1 MGLVMRTSTGNLTGG
16 KAAPQ
21 KPPKAARLWERLFLS
36 AGLVLLAIC
45 VFAYL
50 HRALMLRVAMNNFE
64 YAKKEA
70 TNNRNESKLD
80 AAVTADRNTAETT
93 GDAQPSLPG
102 DSHVSNSAH
111 RVHRVGEVPL
121 AILRIPK
128 IQLEVPVLK
137 GTDDI
142 TLNRGV
148 GQIAGTASPGQMGNI
163 GIAGHRDGF
172 FRNLKGV
179 NKGDVIELETTT
191 VSKIYVVDRILI
203 TGPDDVS
210 VLQPRDTQ
218 SLTLVTCY
226 PFHFIGPAPRRF
238 IVEATLKR

>member
-1 MGLVMRTSTGNLTGG
+1 MRTSTGNVTRGIV
-16 KAAPQ
+16 ARRR
-21 KPPKAARLWERLFLS
+21 PPKAARLWERLFLL

-45 VFAYL
+45 AFAYV
-50 HRALMLRVAMNNFE
+50 HRALMLRVAMNSFE
-64 YAKKEA
+64 HAKKEA
-70 TNNRNESKLD
+70 TNNRNESKVD
-80 AAVTADRNTAETT
+80 AAVTADRNKVETS
-93 GDAQPSLPG
+93 GDGRPSTPN
-102 DSHVSNSAH
+102 DSHVRNTAPG
-111 RVHRVGEVPL
+111 VHRVGEVPL

-148 GQIAGTASPGQMGNI
+148 GQIAGTAAPGEMGNI

-172 FRNLKGV
+172 FRNLKGM

-191 VSKIYVVDRILI
+191 VSEIYVVDRILI

-210 VLQPRDTQ
+210 VLQPRNTQ

-226 PFHFIGPAPRRF
+226 PFQFIGPAPRRF
-238 IVEATLKR
+238 IVEATRKR

>member
-1 MGLVMRTSTGNLTGG
+1 MPTACGSSPRGNAKLRRRSSKAMRLG
-16 KAAPQ
+16 
-21 KPPKAARLWERLFLS
+21 ERLLLS
-36 AGLVLLAIC
+36 GGFVLLAI
-45 VFAYL
+45 FTTAYI
-50 HRALMLRVAMNNFE
+50 HRAVMFRAAMKSFE
-64 YAKKEA
+64 HARA
-70 TNNRNESKLD
+70 TNNVNESKP
-80 AAVTADRNTAETT
+80 AATFSAEENIAPAAAE
-93 GDAQPSLPG
+93 GPSR
-102 DSHVSNSAH
+102 SHDTRVSNTPSRAG
-111 RVHRVGEVPL
+111 RVAEVPL

-128 IQLEVPVLK
+128 IQLEVPVLH

-148 GQIAGTASPGQMGNI
+148 GQIAGTAAPGEMGNI

-172 FRNLKGV
+172 FRNLKEV

-191 VSKIYVVDRILI
+191 ASAVYVVDRILV

-210 VLQPRDTQ
+210 VLKPRDTR

-238 IVEATLKR
+238 VVEATLKR

>member
-1 MGLVMRTSTGNLTGG
+1 MRTSTGNLTEGNV
-16 KAAPQ
+16 APRRSL
-21 KPPKAARLWERLFLS
+21 KTARLWERLFFS

-45 VFAYL
+45 VFAYV

-64 YAKKEA
+64 HAKKEA
-70 TNNRNESKLD
+70 TNERNDSKVD
-80 AAVTADRNTAETT
+80 AALTADRNKTEITSD
-93 GDAQPSLPG
+93 GQPSLPE
-102 DSHVSNSAH
+102 DSHVRNTAPS
-111 RVHRVGEVPL
+111 VHRAGEVPL

-128 IQLEVPVLK
+128 IRLEVPVLK

-148 GQIAGTASPGQMGNI
+148 GQIAGTAAPGEMGNI

-172 FRNLKGV
+172 FRNLRGM

-191 VSKIYVVDRILI
+191 ASEVYVVDRILV

-226 PFHFIGPAPRRF
+226 PFHFIGSAPRRF
-238 IVEATLKR
+238 VVEATLKR

>member
-1 MGLVMRTSTGNLTGG
+1 MRTSTGNLTGG
-16 KAAPQ
+16 KVAPRR
-21 KPPKAARLWERLFLS
+21 PPKAARLWERLFLS
-36 AGLVLLAIC
+36 AGLVLIAIC
-45 VFAYL
+45 AFAYV
-50 HRALMLRVAMNNFE
+50 HRALMLRVAMNSFE
-64 YAKKEA
+64 HAKKEA
-70 TNNRNESKLD
+70 TNNRNESKVD
-80 AAVTADRNTAETT
+80 AAVAADRNKVETT
-93 GDAQPSLPG
+93 GHGQPSTSEDSQVRNTAPG
-102 DSHVSNSAH
+102 
-111 RVHRVGEVPL
+111 VHRVGEVPL

-148 GQIAGTASPGQMGNI
+148 GQIAGTAAPGEMGNI

-191 VSKIYVVDRILI
+191 ISEIYVVDRILV

-238 IVEATLKR
+238 VVEATLKR

>member
-1 MGLVMRTSTGNLTGG
+1 MRPFTGNLTGG
-16 KAAPQ
+16 KVALRRS
-21 KPPKAARLWERLFLS
+21 PKAARLWERLFLS

-45 VFAYL
+45 VFAYV
-50 HRALMLRVAMNNFE
+50 HRALMLRVAMSNFE
-64 YAKKEA
+64 HAKKEA
-70 TNNRNESKLD
+70 TNNRNEYKVD
-80 AAVTADRNTAETT
+80 AAADRNTAETT
-93 GDAQPSLPG
+93 GDGQPSLPE
-102 DSHVSNSAH
+102 DSHVRNTAPIVR
-111 RVHRVGEVPL
+111 RVREVPL

-148 GQIAGTASPGQMGNI
+148 GQIAGTAAPGEMGNI

-172 FRNLKGV
+172 FRNLKEV
-179 NKGDVIELETTT
+179 NKGDVIELETTA
-191 VSKIYVVDRILI
+191 VSEIYVVDHIMV

-210 VLQPRDTQ
+210 VLKPRDTQ

-226 PFHFIGPAPRRF
+226 PFHFIGPAARRF
-238 IVEATLKR
+238 IVEATCKR

>member
-1 MGLVMRTSTGNLTGG
+1 MRTSTGNLTAR
-16 KAAPQ
+16 KVAPRKSPRAAQ
-21 KPPKAARLWERLFLS
+21 LWERLFLL

-45 VFAYL
+45 LFAYL

-64 YAKKEA
+64 HARKEA
-70 TNNRNESKLD
+70 TNNRNESKVD
-80 AAVTADRNTAETT
+80 AAVTADGNTAESAGGGQLSLPEDSHVRNTA
-93 GDAQPSLPG
+93 PS
-102 DSHVSNSAH
+102 
-111 RVHRVGEVPL
+111 VHRVGEVPL

-148 GQIAGTASPGQMGNI
+148 GQIAGTAAPGQVGNI

-191 VSKIYVVDRILI
+191 VSEIYVVDRILV
-203 TGPDDVS
+203 TGPDDVT

-238 IVEATLKR
+238 IVEATRKR

>member
-1 MGLVMRTSTGNLTGG
+1 MRTSTGNLAGRNV
-16 KAAPQ
+16 APRRS
-21 KPPKAARLWERLFLS
+21 PKASRLWERLFFS

-45 VFAYL
+45 AFAYV
-50 HRALMLRVAMNNFE
+50 HRALMLRVAMNNFVH
-64 YAKKEA
+64 AKKEA
-70 TNNRNESKLD
+70 TNNRNESKVD
-80 AAVTADRNTAETT
+80 AAVTADENTAETT
-93 GDAQPSLPG
+93 GGGPPSLPE
-102 DSHVSNSAH
+102 DSHVRNTAPSV
-111 RVHRVGEVPL
+111 RGVREVPL

-148 GQIAGTASPGQMGNI
+148 GQIAGTAAPGEIGNI

-179 NKGDVIELETTT
+179 NKGDLIELETTS
-191 VSKIYVVDRILI
+191 VSEIYVVDRILV
-203 TGPDDVS
+203 TGPDDVT

-226 PFHFIGPAPRRF
+226 PFNFIGPAPRRF